1 LISQGGKTV
10 RFCRSFFRNESG
22 ASAAEFALVLPLFL
36 LLIFGVFAA
45 GIMMNSAMALQRATE
60 VSARCLSAQRTDC
73 SVANITTF
81 AEGQYEGPFLDNLT
95 FVANDADADCDGYSV
110 TASGTLNWF
119 AGTGILSAPMNT
131 SACYPGP
138 Y

>member
-1 LISQGGKTV
+1 MTKRASMGKN
-10 RFCRSFFRNESG
+10 FCSDEGG

-36 LLIFGVFAA
+36 LLVFGTIAS
-45 GIMMNSAMALQRATE
+45 GMMMYGAVSLQRATE
-60 VSARCLSAQRTDC
+60 VSARCLSAQRSDC
-73 SVANITTF
+73 SLSDITTF
-81 AEGQYEGPFLDNLT
+81 AENQYTGPYLENLT
-95 FVANDADADCDGYSV
+95 FTASDADADCDGYRV

-119 AGTGILSAPMNT
+119 AGTGMFSAPMDT

>member
-1 LISQGGKTV
+1 MALQF
-10 RFCRSFFRNESG
+10 RNNFFRNEDG

-36 LLIFGVFAA
+36 LLVFGAIA
-45 GIMMNSAMALQRATE
+45 SGLMMNSAMSLQRATE

-81 AEGQYEGPFLDNLT
+81 AESQYEGPYLDNLT
-95 FVANDADADCDGYSV
+95 FVASDTETDCDGYQV

-119 AGTGILSAPMNT
+119 AGTGILSAPLNT

>member
-1 LISQGGKTV
+1 MSGRAILNFRG
-10 RFCRSFFRNESG
+10 RFAQDETG

-45 GIMMNSAMALQRATE
+45 GVMMNGAMSLQRATE

-73 SVANITTF
+73 SLADITPF
-81 AEGQYEGPFLDNLT
+81 AEAQYEGPYLDNLT
-95 FVANDADADCDGYSV
+95 FTASDADAECDGYRV

-119 AGTGILSAPMNT
+119 AGTSILSAPMNT